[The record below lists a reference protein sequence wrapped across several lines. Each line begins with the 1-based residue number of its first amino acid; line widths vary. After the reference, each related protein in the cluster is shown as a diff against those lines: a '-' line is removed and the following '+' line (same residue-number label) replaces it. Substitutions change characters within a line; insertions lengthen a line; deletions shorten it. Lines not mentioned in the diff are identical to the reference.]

1 MKEINE
7 KRENRPWKILELIL
21 FVVSL
26 VLFCI
31 VFVNS
36 PKTTDAACLN
46 PFLYWIYALVCLA
59 LCVTLLFPLVGAF
72 KSKKKFLRL
81 IILILAVV
89 VIVGGAWLLAPGSA
103 IDVNASKV
111 APGTFKF
118 ADMVLYVTYLV
129 VCGAIVTLIWS
140 AIRNA
145 VKK

>member
-1 MKEINE
+1 MKEANE

-26 VLFCI
+26 VFFGI
-31 VFVNS
+31 VFAQN
-36 PKTTDAACLN
+36 PKTTDASSLN
-46 PFLYWIYALVCLA
+46 PFLYWIYALVVLA

-72 KSKKKFLRL
+72 KSKKKLLRL

-89 VIVGGAWLLAPGSA
+89 VIVGGAWMLAPGSA
-103 IDVNASKV
+103 IETNAV
-111 APGTFKF
+111 TTPRDFKL
-118 ADMVLYVTYLV
+118 ADTVLYVSYLAV
-129 VCGAIVTLIWS
+129 VVAICALIWS

>member
-1 MKEINE
+1 MKEANE
-7 KRENRPWKILELIL
+7 KRETRPWRILELIL

-26 VLFCI
+26 VFFGI
-31 VFVNS
+31 VFAQN
-36 PKTTDAACLN
+36 PKTVDASSLN
-46 PFLYWIYALVCLA
+46 PFLYWIYALVVLA

-89 VIVGGAWLLAPGSA
+89 VIVGGAWLLAPGTA

-111 APGTFKF
+111 EAGTFKF
-118 ADMVLYVTYLV
+118 ADMVLYVTYLI